1 MIVGLL
7 FTPTLVM
14 KFKGM
19 YKLNLYGYTAGTLGR
34 LGVVIAGYMG
44 SIPLM
49 LAADDLQ
56 STDYFDTDETERRK
70 GSGRSEEIGAPRG
83 VSRIN
88 S

>member
-34 LGVVIAGYMG
+34 LGVVIVGLYGQHSSYAGC
-44 SIPLM
+44 
-49 LAADDLQ
+49 
-56 STDYFDTDETERRK
+56 R
-70 GSGRSEEIGAPRG
+70 
-83 VSRIN
+83 
-88 S
+88 